1 MVLDT
6 GEVIRGSLS
15 LAETTDSGSPTMDQE
30 LISYFEAHF
39 RESSQQIAAFREE
52 TKNRFEQMGG
62 RIDKMGGR
70 IDEMGGRID
79 EMGGRIDEMG
89 GRITQMETRLD
100 RVEEGVRHNGVQ
112 IEGLRDQVQLVAE
125 GYSGIEER
133 LQTLRVDM
141 EAGFK
146 EVRASVRLPFEHL
159 DGRLR
164 VLEDLSRVR
173 GNLGENPL

>member
-1 MVLDT
+1 
-6 GEVIRGSLS
+6 
-15 LAETTDSGSPTMDQE
+15 MDQE

-62 RIDKMGGR
+62 EIKH
-70 IDEMGGRID
+70 
-79 EMGGRIDEMG
+79 MGGRIDEMG

>member
-1 MVLDT
+1 M
-6 GEVIRGSLS
+6 IRGSLS
-15 LAETTDSGSPTMDQE
+15 LVETTDSGSPTMDQE

-62 RIDKMGGR
+62 EIKH
-70 IDEMGGRID
+70 
-79 EMGGRIDEMG
+79 MGGRIDEMG